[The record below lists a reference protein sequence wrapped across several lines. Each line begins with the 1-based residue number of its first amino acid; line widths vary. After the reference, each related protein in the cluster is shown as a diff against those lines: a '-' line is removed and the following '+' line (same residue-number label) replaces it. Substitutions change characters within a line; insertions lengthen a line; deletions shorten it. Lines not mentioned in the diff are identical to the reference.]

1 MRQTL
6 EQGLSMLSTQICP
19 QAVDRLLKF
28 SEMLLEKNK
37 VMNLTAVTEPME
49 VVTRHF
55 LDCAVLMPRMIS
67 GEKVLDVG
75 TGAGF
80 PGLPL
85 AILCPESEFV
95 LIDALRKRM
104 DFLNEVIDALELK
117 NVKAIHA
124 RAEEFAREHRG
135 AFDCAVSR
143 AVADLSMLSELTLP
157 LVKTGGVFYAMKAS
171 DCAEEVKQAA
181 EAVRILGGDPA
192 EVIQYQV
199 PVSEIPRAIVKIKK
213 SRETQQNIR
222 GVSRKSA
229 LRRSAGN
236 KIESAMITYGNEITM
251 GYFLPENR
259 RKYEIPMETCRMKEG
274 KYLSCGRFPFTFW
287 HIMVLYNQQAL
298 TTSEGR
304 ERDVPSSQYSQYKY
318 RPAASA
324 CKNIFDCAQS
334 KSAA

>member
-1 MRQTL
+1 MKQTL
-6 EQGLSMLSTQICP
+6 EQGLSMLSTQVCP

-213 SRETQQNIR
+213 SRETPA
-222 GVSRKSA
+222 KYP
-229 LRRSAGN
+229 RRFA
-236 KIESAMITYGNEITM
+236 KI
-251 GYFLPENR
+251 
-259 RKYEIPMETCRMKEG
+259 
-274 KYLSCGRFPFTFW
+274 
-287 HIMVLYNQQAL
+287 
-298 TTSEGR
+298 
-304 ERDVPSSQYSQYKY
+304 
-318 RPAASA
+318 
-324 CKNIFDCAQS
+324 
-334 KSAA
+334 SAAPLGGK

>member
-55 LDCAVLMPRMIS
+55 LDCAVLMSRMIS

-104 DFLNEVIDALELK
+104 DFLNEVIDTLDLK

-157 LVKTGGVFYAMKAS
+157 LVKTGKRLCGGSKAS
-171 DCAEEVKQAA
+171 G
-181 EAVRILGGDPA
+181 RGGA
-192 EVIQYQV
+192 NF
-199 PVSEIPRAIVKIKK
+199 R
-213 SRETQQNIR
+213 
-222 GVSRKSA
+222 
-229 LRRSAGN
+229 RRSGTSDSISGTGQRDSACDCKDSKKQGNPN
-236 KIESAMITYGNEITM
+236 KI
-251 GYFLPENR
+251 
-259 RKYEIPMETCRMKEG
+259 
-274 KYLSCGRFPFTFW
+274 
-287 HIMVLYNQQAL
+287 
-298 TTSEGR
+298 
-304 ERDVPSSQYSQYKY
+304 
-318 RPAASA
+318 
-324 CKNIFDCAQS
+324 
-334 KSAA
+334 SAAFRENQRCAARREIK